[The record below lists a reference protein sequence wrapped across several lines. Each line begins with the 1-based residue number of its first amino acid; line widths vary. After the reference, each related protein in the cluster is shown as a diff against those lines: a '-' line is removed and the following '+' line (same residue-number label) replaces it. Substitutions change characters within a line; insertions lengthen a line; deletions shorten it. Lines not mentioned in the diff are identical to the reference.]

1 MLINIILIIMVL
13 TSPVHALNTDANGNQ
28 HPHGIT
34 ASGLNTSIELN
45 ENAYMIQGGTQ
56 KGNNLFHSFETF
68 NLHTG
73 EIAYFDDAGMQNTI
87 GRITGADYSW
97 INGKIISGAANL
109 YLINPNG
116 IMFGADVSLNIAGSF
131 HATTA
136 DYLKFGENDT
146 FFSQPFEGDVLS
158 MSAPTAFGF
167 LDRTVAPILIEGKGE
182 LPQYES
188 PETGLNLS
196 LPQTELKTVSLV
208 GGDIKMEKGTF
219 YLGQYLDAFGNLAT
233 GPIHIPLISSHSGN
247 INLVS
252 VKSPGEVVFT
262 EDGLNLSGFDIMG
275 TIDITDKVAIDV
287 SGYYGGGNIRIFSDY
302 LNIEESSIHSRSWGF
317 IDGRSVDI
325 RVNHFNFSNGSVM
338 NCDVEGSGNGSDIH
352 IHAESISL
360 VGTETPFSPSYFK
373 LWNASVP
380 TEGEPGNV
388 GSIIMNADTIHFD
401 IAIIQSTVS
410 GRGDAAMINLNA
422 RDSIVLKNSWIS
434 SVSRA

>member
-1 MLINIILIIMVL
+1 
-13 TSPVHALNTDANGNQ
+13 
-28 HPHGIT
+28 
-34 ASGLNTSIELN
+34 
-45 ENAYMIQGGTQ
+45 
-56 KGNNLFHSFETF
+56 
-68 NLHTG
+68 
-73 EIAYFDDAGMQNTI
+73 
-87 GRITGADYSW
+87 
-97 INGKIISGAANL
+97 
-109 YLINPNG
+109 
-116 IMFGADVSLNIAGSF
+116 
-131 HATTA
+131 
-136 DYLKFGENDT
+136 
-146 FFSQPFEGDVLS
+146 

-167 LDRTVAPILIEGKGE
+167 LDRAVAPISIEGKGE

-219 YLGQYLDAFGNLAT
+219 YLGQYLDTFGNLAT
-233 GPIHIPLISSHSGN
+233 GPILIPLISSHSGN

-262 EDGLNLSGFDIMG
+262 EDGLNLSGFNTMG

-410 GRGDAAMINLNA
+410 GRGNAAMINLNA

-434 SVSRA
+434 SVSRAQGNASHVNLNAANNMILNTTSIEMPTENTGSAGDLFVEATNISLLNGSTIILKTRGDGKGGMATLKAQNSVTLEGESIAGFPNSIQLETGQYSGNAGNLLIEANDQTFPRSFRNHQLVLI